1 MTESILQDVK
11 KSLLIID
18 TYDAYDD
25 RIIGYINTAIA
36 MLSQFGYAQAD
47 NFEVT
52 GNDEKWEDLISE
64 PGYNMVKTFI
74 VEQTALFF
82 DPPSSSFAAE
92 AKQKFI
98 EELEHRIRY
107 KVETGG

>member
-1 MTESILQDVK
+1 MSASILQDVK
-11 KSLLIID
+11 KGLLIID
-18 TYDAYDD
+18 TYDAFDT
-25 RIIGYINTAIA
+25 RIIGYINTAIS
-36 MLSQFGYAQAD
+36 MLSQFGYAEAD

-52 GNDEKWEDLISE
+52 GDDEKWKDLISE
-64 PGYNMVKTFI
+64 PGFNMIKTFI
-74 VEQTALFF
+74 VEQTALLF
-82 DPPSSSFAAE
+82 DPPSSSYAIE